1 MKSKVKTDSLII
13 IENIYYDYAAWNILP
28 GAENTLQKVAKVMQL
43 DTTIQIEISAHT
55 DARANADYNLKL
67 SQKRAQA
74 ALDYLAQRGINPK
87 RLTAIGYGET
97 RLLNKCLENVECD
110 EAEHA
115 KNRRTEFKI
124 SRNK

>member
-1 MKSKVKTDSLII
+1 M
-13 IENIYYDYAAWNILP
+13 
-28 GAENTLQKVAKVMQL
+28 QKVAKVMQL

-97 RLLNKCLENVECD
+97 RLLNKCFTNG
-110 EAEHA
+110 
-115 KNRRTEFKI
+115 I
-124 SRNK
+124 